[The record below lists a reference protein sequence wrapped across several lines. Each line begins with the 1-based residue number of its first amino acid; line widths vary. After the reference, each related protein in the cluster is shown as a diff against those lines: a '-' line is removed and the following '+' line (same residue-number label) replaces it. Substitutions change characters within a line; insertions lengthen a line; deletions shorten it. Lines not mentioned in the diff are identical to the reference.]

1 MIDDIKA
8 LMRVLFLYLP
18 IPIFWALF
26 DQQGSRWTLQALS
39 MDGDFFGVYRIKPD
53 QVQVFNPLIIIIMVP
68 IFEYLVYPGLAKV
81 GLPFKPLKKIIIGG
95 LIAAGAFVVCAIL
108 QLRIETE
115 LPVHPSSNQAYIS
128 IINGLDCDAKLINP
142 DLFETN
148 EQFIN
153 ATKLHNVQNV
163 EIKDGIKRFEMRLE
177 NCGLEASKTFKGELN
192 ITGGEIAIF
201 TIARINRA
209 DSTVNVIKHPSPK
222 LLEKPS
228 KVAAKV
234 QIFFNNFKIDL
245 SDPINENA
253 TFKIQADHD
262 YEHLLKPLR
271 ISKNDTHL
279 LYGENRTGATE
290 FVEAEIPTDE
300 NLWYGLY
307 LPINGTDHENE
318 SVVNFPVRQ
327 GATYIIVVGGSDTVS
342 HNPSLINQLESYH
355 SKVMVIY
362 IK

>member
-1 MIDDIKA
+1 
-8 LMRVLFLYLP
+8 MRVLFLYLP

-53 QVQVFNPLIIIIMVP
+53 QVQVFNPLLIIAMVP
-68 IFEYLVYPGLAKV
+68 IFEYLVYPCLAKV
-81 GLPFKPLKKIIIGG
+81 GLSLKPLKKIIIGCM
-95 LIAAGAFVVCAIL
+95 LAAGAFAVCAIL
-108 QLRIETE
+108 QLRIEAE

-128 IINGLDCDAKLINP
+128 IVNGLDCDAKLINP
-142 DLFETN
+142 DLFGKDGHL
-148 EQFIN
+148 IN
-153 ATKLHNVQNV
+153 ATELYDLQNV
-163 EIKDGIKRFEMRLE
+163 DIKDEIKRFEMKLE
-177 NCGLEASKTFKGELN
+177 NCVLGASKTFKGELN

-245 SDPINENA
+245 SDPTNENA
-253 TFKIQADHD
+253 TFKIQAGGDHK
-262 YEHLLKPLR
+262 HLLKPLR
-271 ISKNDTHL
+271 INETAIDL

-355 SKVMVIY
+355 SKVTVIY

>member
-1 MIDDIKA
+1 
-8 LMRVLFLYLP
+8 MRVLFLYLP

-39 MDGDFFGVYRIKPD
+39 MDGDFFSLFRIKPD
-53 QVQVFNPLIIIIMVP
+53 QVQVFNALLVIIMVP
-68 IFEYLVYPGLAKV
+68 IFEYIIYPGLAKV
-81 GLPFKPLKKIIIGG
+81 GLPLKPLKKIIIGG
-95 LIAAGAFVVCAIL
+95 LLAAAAFVVCAIV

-115 LPVHPSSNQAYIS
+115 LPVYPSSNQAHIS
-128 IINGLDCDAKLINP
+128 IINGLDCNAKLINKN
-142 DLFETN
+142 LFAADG
-148 EQFIN
+148 QFIN
-153 ATKLHNVQNV
+153 ATELYDVNNF
-163 EIKDGIKRFEMRLE
+163 EIKDRIQQFEMKLE
-177 NCGLEASKTFKGELN
+177 NCDRAGPTIYKGAFNINSK
-192 ITGGEIAIF
+192 EIAIL
-201 TIARINRA
+201 TITDVNQT
-209 DSTVNVIKHPSPK
+209 DSTINLIKHPSPK

-300 NLWYGLY
+300 NLKYGLY
-307 LPINGTDHENE
+307 LPINGTHHENE
-318 SVVNFPVRQ
+318 PVINFIIKQ
-327 GATYIIVVGGSDTVS
+327 GATYIIVIGDGNSVSD
-342 HNPSLINQLESYH
+342 N
-355 SKVMVIY
+355 
-362 IK
+362 